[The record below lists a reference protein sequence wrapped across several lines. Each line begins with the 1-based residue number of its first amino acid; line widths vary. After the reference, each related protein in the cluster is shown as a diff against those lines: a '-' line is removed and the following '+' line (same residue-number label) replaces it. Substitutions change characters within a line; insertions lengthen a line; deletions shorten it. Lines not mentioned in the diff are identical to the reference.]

1 MDARKLGR
9 HHACMG
15 AATVKEN
22 LWIRLIAD
30 YWSDPRNIIGPP
42 GALVRRAFKLLWM
55 VLSVYV
61 LFWVAGPSQVESWKL
76 WMKDDRLATDIA
88 WAFVFASALCFAIVG
103 YAAEAT
109 SPVRVP
115 IPWPQRIWP
124 LDKWRWVH
132 VHLPNIR
139 VTTGS
144 ILAASLFLIALLGQ
158 WNYYLHDNLSTG
170 GASVAALSGATS
182 SVEEAEA
189 ALAEHDRST
198 AAALAIIDQGI
209 RETSAGSPTGRSRLV
224 AQRAALTTQAAR
236 VRAQLAADLRTARS
250 ANVEVRTTATD
261 PRPVDGQVAAAT
273 GADRDLVSSLLDL
286 LRSGVVEALLVMGAA
301 LGLVGG
307 TSRLGVPKD
316 EASFAPAPPDDVLE
330 TPPAPEA
337 EPEPPPRR
345 RFVLP
350 EANEQDFSE
359 AVVIGPH
366 APAAATDAPGEA
378 EGSENDPAPDA
389 PAAAEEAPVQPEPEI
404 DPLIASE
411 LERES
416 A

>member
-1 MDARKLGR
+1 M
-9 HHACMG
+9 
-15 AATVKEN
+15 KEN
-22 LWIRLIAD
+22 LWIKLIVD

-42 GALVRRAFKLLWM
+42 GALVRRAFKCLWM

-76 WMKDDRLATDIA
+76 WMKDDQLATDIA

-132 VHLPNIR
+132 VHVPNIR

-144 ILAASLFLIALLGQ
+144 ILAAALFLIALLGQ

-170 GASVAALSGATS
+170 GASVAAISGATS
-182 SVEEAEA
+182 TVEEAEG
-189 ALAEHDRST
+189 ALARHDQETS
-198 AAALAIIDQGI
+198 ASLAIIDRAI
-209 RETSAGSPTGRSRLV
+209 AETSAGSPTGRSRLV
-224 AQRAALTTQAAR
+224 AQRAAMVSSANQ
-236 VRAQLAADLRTARS
+236 VRTQLAQDLRDARG
-250 ANVEVRTTATD
+250 ANVDVRTTATD

-307 TSRLGVPKD
+307 TSRIGVPKD
-316 EASFAPAPPDDVLE
+316 EASFAPAPPEEVLE

-350 EANEQDFSE
+350 EADDRDFAE

-366 APAAATDAPGEA
+366 APAAGNSPPGDTEGA
-378 EGSENDPAPDA
+378 ENGPAAGEPAPEVDVSHETPEA
-389 PAAAEEAPVQPEPEI
+389 PAEDLDPLAAAELPETEH
-404 DPLIASE
+404 A
-411 LERES
+411 
-416 A
+416 